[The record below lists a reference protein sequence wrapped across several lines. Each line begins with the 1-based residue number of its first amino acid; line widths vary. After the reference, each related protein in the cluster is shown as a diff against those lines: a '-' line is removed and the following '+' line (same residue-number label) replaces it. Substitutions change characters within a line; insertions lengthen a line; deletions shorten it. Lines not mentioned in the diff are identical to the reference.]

1 MEAMWLAFCPSCRPS
16 RRLMTLPEPMPTMKP
31 KAWRMAIRLNTTPT
45 APVALLLFSWPT
57 KKVSARL

>member
-1 MEAMWLAFCPSCRPS
+1 
-16 RRLMTLPEPMPTMKP
+16 MTLPEPMPTMKP